1 MPPFNGFFSKEL
13 VYEGALE
20 RGNIFYIAALLG
32 SFLTAASFLKLG
44 HAAFFGKK
52 GEACKGTKEAPLPI
66 LIPMITIAL
75 TCIIFGLFNYLPLKY
90 FIQPILGERL
100 EGHNF
105 FGFPSNIM
113 LTILTVLVIVAAI
126 IHHLVSAKRAGSGLK
141 ASDHIRHAPGLSVVY
156 DRAKERFFDPYDI
169 WIKVATIMA
178 KLFFWIDRGI
188 DWIYESFATGV
199 ANMASIRIRK
209 LHNGYYTTYI
219 SWALLGMILIVI
231 FLRK

>member
-1 MPPFNGFFSKEL
+1 MTG
-13 VYEGALE
+13 VQTCALP
-20 RGNIFYIAALLG
+20 I
-32 SFLTAASFLKLG
+32 SAASFLKLG

-113 LTILTVLVIVAAI
+113 LTVLTVLVLIAAI

-141 ASDHIRHAPGLSVVY
+141 ASDHIRHAPGFQLFMTAPRKDFSI
-156 DRAKERFFDPYDI
+156 P
-169 WIKVATIMA
+169 TIYGSRSQQLWQNCFSGSTA
-178 KLFFWIDRGI
+178 
-188 DWIYESFATGV
+188 V
-199 ANMASIRIRK
+199 
-209 LHNGYYTTYI
+209 
-219 SWALLGMILIVI
+219 
-231 FLRK
+231 